1 MKKLLALAL
10 SLALLCA
17 MAPLAIADEPITV
30 TVIGPSSATNSSN
43 EGYKLVQDWILENTG
58 VLINQ
63 ITLDG
68 TNNTEKQNALLTGDT
83 TIDVWWGD
91 WMQYSEYGMIRTI
104 NEYLDAIPNTMK
116 TWENFGGL
124 STVTDSEGNVWGLPR
139 NCNRVFYQSFIREDF
154 LKQLGYTEETYPTT
168 FEEFE
173 KYNDELLEV
182 GFKAQFAGALANP
195 STRFVNAL
203 VYAAVGI
210 MGALFAVAGTLSV
223 GQLSCFLTYANQ
235 YTKPFNEVTGVLT
248 QLQTGIAAAGRVFEV
263 LEADN
268 EIPDNSTKE
277 LEHCKGNVKIENVNF
292 SYTKEKP
299 LITNFSLNVKSGSH
313 IAIVGP
319 TGCGKTTF
327 INLLMRFYDTDS
339 GKISIDGVDIMDI
352 TRDNLRKCYG
362 MVLQDSWLFNGT
374 IMENLRYGNE
384 NATEEEVITAAK
396 AAYAHSFIRRM
407 SDGYNTV
414 ISEDGG
420 NLSQGQKQLL
430 CIARAMLTNPSILIL
445 DEATSSIDTLTE
457 IRVQKAFAKMM
468 RGKTSFVVAHRLSTI
483 KESDVI
489 LVMKDGNII
498 EQGTHE
504 ELLAKGGFYNKLYN
518 SQFAKQ

>member
-1 MKKLLALAL
+1 
-10 SLALLCA
+10 
-17 MAPLAIADEPITV
+17 
-30 TVIGPSSATNSSN
+30 
-43 EGYKLVQDWILENTG
+43 
-58 VLINQ
+58 
-63 ITLDG
+63 
-68 TNNTEKQNALLTGDT
+68 
-83 TIDVWWGD
+83 
-91 WMQYSEYGMIRTI
+91 
-104 NEYLDAIPNTMK
+104 
-116 TWENFGGL
+116 
-124 STVTDSEGNVWGLPR
+124 
-139 NCNRVFYQSFIREDF
+139 
-154 LKQLGYTEETYPTT
+154 
-168 FEEFE
+168 
-173 KYNDELLEV
+173 
-182 GFKAQFAGALANP
+182 
-195 STRFVNAL
+195 
-203 VYAAVGI
+203 

-299 LITNFSLNVKSGSH
+299 LITNFSLDVKSGSH

-384 NATEEEVITAAK
+384 NATEEEVIAAAK

-468 RGKTSFVVAHRLSTI
+468 KGKTSFVVAHRLSTI

-504 ELLAKGGFYNKLYN
+504 QLLAKGGFYNKLYN